1 MNPLVLPVL
10 VSTLAGTVLGALI
23 AWLLTHVYARLAVRD
38 VRKQREQLERYNR
51 TLTTFLKTWEEQG
64 HVELLRNDRG
74 EITGGRL
81 RLPSGPAAL
90 ADQSDAGPGG
100 APRRL

>member
-23 AWLLTHVYARLAVRD
+23 AWLLTHLYARLAVRD
-38 VRKQREQLERYNR
+38 LRKQREQLERYNR
-51 TLTTFLKTWEEQG
+51 TLTTFLKAWEEQG
-64 HVELLRNDRG
+64 HVELSRNDRG

-81 RLPSGPAAL
+81 RLPSGSPAL
-90 ADQSDAGPGG
+90 ADQSDPGPGG
-100 APRRL
+100 APRRV

>member
-38 VRKQREQLERYNR
+38 LRKQREQLERQTR
-51 TLTTFLKTWEEQG
+51 TLTTFLKAWEEQG
-64 HVELLRNDRG
+64 SVELLRNDRG

-81 RLPSGPAAL
+81 RLPSGTAAL
-90 ADQSDAGPGG
+90 PDRSGPDPTG
-100 APRRL
+100 AARRL